1 MAITSTARGYVQTT
15 AAFKTAT
22 PTNRNRMAMTSR
34 GSKVTVVCNDIAT
47 TFSVTTRASSGD
59 VTMAATNT
67 GMLTINDD
75 PDTGTAARTIH
86 TAPGIITVFNAHM
99 RVPITLESHPE
110 TPTTTIPP
118 LFLTPLSVLPSSKHC
133 A

>member
-34 GSKVTVVCNDIAT
+34 GSKVTVVCNDIAR
-47 TFSVTTRASSGD
+47 TFSGTTGTSSGD
-59 VTMAATNT
+59 VTTAATNA
-67 GMLTINDD
+67 GMPTINDD
-75 PDTGTAARTIH
+75 PDTFTAARTIH
-86 TAPGIITVFNAHM
+86 TAHGIITVINAHM
-99 RVPITLESHPE
+99 NMPVTLESHPQ

-118 LFLTPLSVLPSSKHC
+118 LFLTPAL
-133 A
+133 